1 MLRNVLYSK
10 NPHTGPKYWVHQ
22 FSEPVKQP
30 MPILHNRRS
39 QGDKPCKV
47 EEKTSEDCQLETGMA
62 VNLTRIGREQ
72 LLNQVQKYPE
82 KMTEVVQA
90 LTFQVQSSLQG
101 ASEEI
106 PDLIIVCSE
115 TQQVLTHR

>member
-1 MLRNVLYSK
+1 MLQK
-10 NPHTGPKYWVHQ
+10 
-22 FSEPVKQP
+22 
-30 MPILHNRRS
+30 IAI
-39 QGDKPCKV
+39 
-47 EEKTSEDCQLETGMA
+47 CQLETGMA
-62 VNLTRIGREQ
+62 VNLTRIGQEQ

-82 KMTEVVQA
+82 KMTEVVQG